1 MNESS
6 AELLALTRVRNPHYM
21 RKVAAVVVVLILAFW
36 IQGLARNKA
45 LEWSTVGHYLFNT
58 SVLQGLQRTIIIT
71 VISIVIAVVLG
82 AVLANMRLSKN
93 PVLRGTSW
101 LYIWFF
107 RSIPLLVLLII
118 AYNFS
123 LLYPRLGL
131 GVPFGGEL
139 FSINV
144 QQSVSPLTASIVA
157 FGLQQA
163 AYTSE
168 VVRASILSVPAGQRE
183 AATALGMTKTRTL
196 LRIVFPQALR
206 VAVPPVANESINLL
220 KSTSLV
226 AFISVPDLLYSVQ
239 QIYSST
245 FQVMPLLVVAS
256 LWYMLIVSLMTA
268 LQYFIEARLRNGPAQ
283 SGRRRPERALDRL
296 ESIETA

>member
-6 AELLALTRVRNPHYM
+6 AELLALTRVRNPHYV

-45 LEWSTVGHYLFNT
+45 LDWPTVGHYLFNT
-58 SVLQGLQRTIIIT
+58 AVLQGLQRTIIIT

-82 AVLANMRLSKN
+82 AVLANMRLSSN

-139 FSINV
+139 
-144 QQSVSPLTASIVA
+144 
-157 FGLQQA
+157 LQHQRA
-163 AYTSE
+163 AK
-168 VVRASILSVPAGQRE
+168 RQPAHR
-183 AATALGMTKTRTL
+183 
-196 LRIVFPQALR
+196 
-206 VAVPPVANESINLL
+206 
-220 KSTSLV
+220 
-226 AFISVPDLLYSVQ
+226 
-239 QIYSST
+239 
-245 FQVMPLLVVAS
+245 
-256 LWYMLIVSLMTA
+256 
-268 LQYFIEARLRNGPAQ
+268 
-283 SGRRRPERALDRL
+283 LDRGL
-296 ESIETA
+296 RPPASGLYLRSGPGINPVGARRAAGSRDRPWHDQNPDAAADRLPASAARRGTAGRQ

>member
-6 AELLALTRVRNPHYM
+6 AELLALTRVRNPHYV

-45 LEWSTVGHYLFNT
+45 LDWPTVGHYLFNT
-58 SVLQGLQRTIIIT
+58 AVLQGLQRTIIIT

-82 AVLANMRLSKN
+82 AVLANMRLSSN

-268 LQYFIEARLRNGPAQ
+268 LQYFIEARLRNGPAE
-283 SGRRRPERALDRL
+283 SGRQRPERALDRL